1 MKKATCKEMR
11 GACDMEFSSETPE
24 EMGGKC
30 RGHVMERVQAGD
42 ADHKA
47 ALDVMMAQSKEDQ
60 EKWYNEFRANFE
72 SLQDA

>member
-1 MKKATCKEMR
+1 
-11 GACDMEFSSETPE
+11 ME
-24 EMGGKC
+24 K
-30 RGHVMERVQAGD
+30 VQAGD
-42 ADHKA
+42 AAHKA